1 MSETIKRQKTTK
13 YTKIYRSKQQERSK
27 ACTFASANIRLDQE
41 LYCYGR
47 NHCQDTFNDRII
59 PSPIRTVCKPRILGC
74 MSVYELDSIAIYEY
88 ICFQR
93 T

>member
-59 PSPIRTVCKPRILGC
+59 PS
-74 MSVYELDSIAIYEY
+74 SIPYGV
-88 ICFQR
+88 
-93 T
+93 